1 MNTKRNGVSHA
12 FFFCQRLDAAQDLNR
27 RSLEKELGPR
37 IRFFPLPCSGRIE
50 SLHLMRALE
59 AGVDKVYVI
68 TCPKGACRHREGNTR
83 ARKRAAF
90 AQTLISEFGLEP
102 DRFEFIEAPALPSPP
117 IDQVA
122 RELLAR
128 EIRIAPLPWKN
139 NAKETTKEVRPKE
152 KRDDYRGEKAPR
164 RNQREYRLL

>member
-1 MNTKRNGVSHA
+1 MNTKRDGLKYA
-12 FFFCQRLDAAQDLNR
+12 FFFCQQLDAAQDLNR
-27 RSLEKELGPR
+27 RSLEKELGSR

-50 SLHLMRALE
+50 SLHLMRAIE
-59 AGVDKVYVI
+59 SGVDKVYVI
-68 TCPKGACRHREGNTR
+68 TCPKGACRHQEGNTR

-90 AQTLISEFGLEP
+90 AQRLISEFGLEA

-128 EIRIAPLPWKN
+128 EIRIAPLPWGN
-139 NAKETTKEVRPKE
+139 KEKEATKEVRRKE
-152 KRDDYRGEKAPR
+152 KRDDYRGEKVPH

>member
-1 MNTKRNGVSHA
+1 MNTKENGLSHA
-12 FFFCQRLDAAQDLNR
+12 FFFCQGLDAAQDLNR

-37 IRFFPLPCSGRIE
+37 IRFFPMPCSGRIE
-50 SLHLMRALE
+50 SLHLLRALE
-59 AGVDKVYVI
+59 NGADKVYII
-68 TCPKGACRHREGNTR
+68 TCPEGSCRHQEGNTR

-90 AQTLISEFGLEP
+90 AQKLISEFGLES
-102 DRFEFIEAPALPSPP
+102 DRLEFVEAPALPSPP

-128 EIRIAPLPWKN
+128 EIRIAPLPWVDN
-139 NAKETTKEVRPKE
+139 GREAAKEIRRKE

>member
-1 MNTKRNGVSHA
+1 
-12 FFFCQRLDAAQDLNR
+12 
-27 RSLEKELGPR
+27 
-37 IRFFPLPCSGRIE
+37 
-50 SLHLMRALE
+50 MRALE
-59 AGVDKVYVI
+59 TGVDKVYVI
-68 TCPKGACRHREGNTR
+68 TCPEGACRHREGNTR
-83 ARKRAAF
+83 ARKRTAF

-102 DRFEFIEAPALPSPP
+102 DRFEFIESPALPSLP

-139 NAKETTKEVRPKE
+139 NAKETTKEVRLKE
-152 KRDDYRGEKAPR
+152 KRDDYRGEKASR